1 LTPEVSVTTTAN
13 PQTRV
18 QERRRPADLA
28 REHGLSAQ
36 AVRNYEREG
45 VLPPAARTPA
55 GYRVYTAVHA
65 AALRAYLAVVAG
77 HGYAAAREIL
87 RAANRGD
94 LGTALRL
101 VDDGHAQLARD
112 RGTLAAVEASIG
124 VLTAAAPASA
134 VPGRPGRPLAV
145 GELAH
150 RLGVKPAT
158 LRAWERAGILRPARD
173 PHSGRRGYDATDVRD
188 AELAH
193 LLRRGGHGLRHIAA
207 VVDQVRSAGGTAEL
221 AALLTG
227 WQARLTA
234 RGLAMLR
241 AAGELS
247 AYLGVPSGQD
257 VDLARV
263 DAGETG

>member
-1 LTPEVSVTTTAN
+1 LTPEVLVIVATN

-18 QERRRPADLA
+18 QQRRRPADLA

-45 VLPPAARTPA
+45 VLPPAARTPS

-65 AALRAYLAVVAG
+65 AALRAYLALVAG

-94 LGTALRL
+94 LGTALRV

-124 VLTAAAPASA
+124 VLTAAPPAV
-134 VPGRPGRPLAV
+134 VPGRSGHPLAV

-173 PHSGRRGYDATDVRD
+173 PRSGRRGYGAADVRD

-207 VVDQVRSAGGTAEL
+207 VVGQVRSAGGTAEL
-221 AALLTG
+221 AALLAG
-227 WQARLTA
+227 WQARLTT
-234 RGLAMLR
+234 RGLAMLG

-247 AYLGVPSGQD
+247 AYLGM
-257 VDLARV
+257 V
-263 DAGETG
+263 DAGETR